1 MSRSAFERS
10 SWAADGLPRVRSSE
24 RSWAR
29 SAWYSSRRLSRRE
42 IMPQRYPLGMPD
54 RLPDGADALAEQL
67 DPGLQLRDGAAGD
80 FRPPAEPA
88 HLGVHLGVRLS
99 CPARV
104 DAHEAVE
111 QSALLGEG
119 AMQGLRL
126 GLLLAALLP
135 ILAASRLALLALLE
149 KVVHLLGV
157 EQPRDADEVP
167 LLGAAGCREGAVL
180 LPVEHRLLEGGD
192 RGQRLPFELVGELG
206 RGLLLAVRLV
216 EQRILEQGALGRLAV
231 EGVVA
236 FALQLCAEAQQ
247 HGHARQEH
255 RRELTASPRTHEA
268 PDGLSE
274 VERRRCARRVHP
286 DAEPRHID

>member
-42 IMPQRYPLGMPD
+42 VMPQRYPLGMPD

-80 FRPPAEPA
+80 FGPPAEPA

-126 GLLLAALLP
+126 GLLFAALLP

-149 KVVHLLGV
+149 QVGHLLGV
-157 EQPRDADEVP
+157 EQARDADEVP
-167 LLGAAGCREGAVL
+167 LLGAAGCGEGAVL
-180 LPVEHRLLEGGD
+180 LPVEHRLLEGRD
-192 RGQRLPFELVGELG
+192 RGECLPLELVGELG
-206 RGLLLAVRLV
+206 RGPLLAVGLA
-216 EQRILEQGALGRLAV
+216 EQRILEQSPFRRLAV

-236 FALQLCAEAQQ
+236 FPLEFGAAAQKYR
-247 HGHARQEH
+247 HSRQEH
-255 RRELTASPRTHEA
+255 
-268 PDGLSE
+268 
-274 VERRRCARRVHP
+274 
-286 DAEPRHID
+286 